1 MKILKMRLGRQM
13 LPLGVILVALSGC
26 ATYPVAKNL
35 RQQAK
40 PLTLSQVAE
49 NPGASQGTIVI
60 WGGRIIKTVNDVN
73 HSAVYVL
80 KLPLDRDGKPRV
92 QGDTSGRFIAS
103 SRGFLDPEVYK
114 RGRLVTVAGAIAGLK
129 TEPVQKG
136 KYTYPVVDIKQI
148 HVWPVPREYY
158 YYPALG
164 GSGYYYP
171 YYPDWDWDYYPG
183 WGVGGDWYFHGGDW
197 DEGDED

>member
-1 MKILKMRLGRQM
+1 MKILKMRLGKQM
-13 LPLGVILVALSGC
+13 LPLGLVLVALSGC
-26 ATYPVAKNL
+26 ATYPVATNL

-40 PLTLSQVAE
+40 PLTLSQVTE
-49 NPGASQGTIVI
+49 SPGASQGTIVI

-80 KLPLDRDGKPRV
+80 KLPLDRDGKP
-92 QGDTSGRFIAS
+92 GAPADTSGRFIAS

-129 TEPVQKG
+129 TEPVQKI

-148 HVWPVPREYY
+148 HVWPVARRHYY
-158 YYPALG
+158 YAAPG
-164 GSGYYYP
+164 GGGYYPSWYWGYSP
-171 YYPDWDWDYYPG
+171 A
-183 WGVGGDWYFHGGDW
+183 WGVGGDWYFPGGDW